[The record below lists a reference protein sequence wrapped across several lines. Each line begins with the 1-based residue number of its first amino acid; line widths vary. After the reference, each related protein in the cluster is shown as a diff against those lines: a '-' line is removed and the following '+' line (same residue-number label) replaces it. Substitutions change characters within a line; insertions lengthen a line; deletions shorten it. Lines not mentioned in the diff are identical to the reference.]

1 MTFGVEHRV
10 VEKRN
15 LADKIHLFKV
25 VAPLVAR
32 RAKPG
37 QFVIVRSHERAER
50 IPLTIADSDPD
61 NGTISLVVQEMG
73 RGTAKIAEI
82 GEGGKFA
89 GIVGPLGRAGNIASV
104 NKVVLIA
111 GGVGVAPMLPYAR
124 AYHSSGAHV
133 TTIVGAKTRDML
145 ILLDEIES
153 VSDVVMVSTD
163 DGSLGVKGVVSD
175 VLARLLADGERFDH
189 AVCIGPA
196 VMMKAVC
203 GLTREAGIPTTVSLN
218 PIMVDGT
225 GMCGGCRVTVGGE
238 IKFAC
243 VDGPGFDGHAVD
255 FDELMS
261 RQRFYEREERLSYD
275 SYRTSKEGSH
285 RCRFDQIG

>member
-153 VSDVVMVSTD
+153 VSDVVMVKY
-163 DGSLGVKGVVSD
+163 GRRVS
-175 VLARLLADGERFDH
+175 R
-189 AVCIGPA
+189 C
-196 VMMKAVC
+196 K
-203 GLTREAGIPTTVSLN
+203 
-218 PIMVDGT
+218 
-225 GMCGGCRVTVGGE
+225 GGCFRRFGQA
-238 IKFAC
+238 AC
-243 VDGPGFDGHAVD
+243 
-255 FDELMS
+255 
-261 RQRFYEREERLSYD
+261 
-275 SYRTSKEGSH
+275 
-285 RCRFDQIG
+285 